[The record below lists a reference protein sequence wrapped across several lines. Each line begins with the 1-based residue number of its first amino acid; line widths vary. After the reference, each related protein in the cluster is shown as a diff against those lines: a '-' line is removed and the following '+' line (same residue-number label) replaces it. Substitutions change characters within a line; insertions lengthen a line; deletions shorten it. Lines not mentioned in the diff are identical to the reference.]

1 MRRFFTVVALLPFV
15 AACAQS
21 PDKVGATYVS
31 PAIFDGRSCQ
41 QLHAE
46 RNQIASNVKKLTADQ
61 KKAATDDAVITG
73 VTLVLFWPAAL
84 AMAATQDHADQLAA
98 AKGNYDAITQAMQTK
113 NCPQIG
119 VTG

>member
-1 MRRFFTVVALLPFV
+1 MRRFITAVALLPLV
-15 AACAQS
+15 TACAQS

-31 PAIFDGRSCQ
+31 PSIFDGRSCQ

-46 RNQIASNVKKLTADQ
+46 RNQIASNVNKLTADQ
-61 KKAATDDAVITG
+61 KKSATNDAVLTG

-113 NCPQIG
+113 NCPQVG